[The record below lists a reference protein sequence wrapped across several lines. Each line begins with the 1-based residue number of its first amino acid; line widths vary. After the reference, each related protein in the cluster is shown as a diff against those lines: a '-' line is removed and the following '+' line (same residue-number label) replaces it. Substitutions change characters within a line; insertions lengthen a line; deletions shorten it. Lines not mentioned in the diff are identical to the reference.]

1 MARIQKSMPAKEMA
15 LRTLLY
21 FVVSVICIVIL
32 YPYFVMVCTALKSR
46 AEIFSVNGT
55 VLPQEALWS
64 NFTDIWQ
71 KAPMAQYMLN
81 SLMIAGG
88 STLIAML
95 CGIPAAYALAR
106 MKFKGQTAFLGFIIV
121 SQMFAPVV
129 LLIGIYK
136 VMQSLALTNSV
147 IGLIFINAAFNQ
159 AFTIW
164 LLRGTFLS
172 ISAEME
178 QAATIDGC
186 NRIQAM
192 FKILLPV
199 AAPGIVTT
207 LIFIFINAWNEYTVA
222 LCLIS
227 TDTLKP
233 LTVGINIFNGYN
245 IIEWQYLFAASIFAI
260 IPVVIMFMSISAE
273 MEQAATIDGCNRI
286 QAMFKVLLPMAAP
299 GIVTTLIFIFINAWN
314 EYTVALCLI
323 STDTLKPLTVGINIF
338 NGYNIIEWQYLFAG
352 SIFAIIPV
360 VIMFMSIEKNLTEGL
375 TSGGVKG

>member
-1 MARIQKSMPAKEMA
+1 MSDTITINWKKLAARI
-15 LRTLLY
+15 LLY
-21 FVVSVICIVIL
+21 FVVAVICVVIL
-32 YPYFVMVCTALKSR
+32 YPYFVMMVTSLKTR
-46 AEIFSVNGT
+46 GEIFDPNGSLMPT
-55 VLPQEALWS
+55 KAVWT
-64 NFTDIWQ
+64 NYIDIWG
-71 KAPMAQYMLN
+71 KAPMAKYLLN
-81 SLMIAGG
+81 SVIIATG
-88 STLIAML
+88 STVIAMI

-136 VMQSLALTNSV
+136 VIKFLHLTNTLV
-147 IGLIFINAAFNQ
+147 GLIFINAAFNQ

-164 LLRGTFLS
+164 LLRGTFTS

-222 LCLIS
+222 LCLMS

-233 LTVGINIFNGYN
+233 LTVGINIFNGFN
-245 IIEWQYLFAASIFAI
+245 IIEWQYLFASSIVAI
-260 IPVVIMFMSISAE
+260 IPVVI
-273 MEQAATIDGCNRI
+273 
-286 QAMFKVLLPMAAP
+286 L
-299 GIVTTLIFIFINAWN
+299 
-314 EYTVALCLI
+314 
-323 STDTLKPLTVGINIF
+323 
-338 NGYNIIEWQYLFAG
+338 
-352 SIFAIIPV
+352 
-360 VIMFMSIEKNLTEGL
+360 FMSIEKNLTSGL
-375 TSGGVKG
+375 TAGGVKG

>member
-1 MARIQKSMPAKEMA
+1 MADNVRINWSKLLS
-15 LRTLLY
+15 RILLY
-21 FVVSVICIVIL
+21 FVVALICLFIL
-32 YPYFVMVCTALKSR
+32 YPYFVMVCTTLKSR
-46 AEIFSVNGT
+46 SEIFSMNGT
-55 VLPQEALWS
+55 IFPVDVMWS
-64 NFTDIWQ
+64 NFIDIWQ
-71 KAPMAQYMLN
+71 KAPMARYMLN
-81 SLMIAGG
+81 SIIIAAG
-88 STLIAML
+88 STAIAMV

-136 VMQSLALTNSV
+136 VMQMFGLTNSLL
-147 IGLIFINAAFNQ
+147 GLIFINAAFNQ

-164 LLRGTFLS
+164 LLRGTFMS

-192 FKILLPV
+192 FRVLLPV

-245 IIEWQYLFAASIFAI
+245 MIEWQYLFAASLFAI
-260 IPVVIMFMSISAE
+260 MPVVI
-273 MEQAATIDGCNRI
+273 
-286 QAMFKVLLPMAAP
+286 L
-299 GIVTTLIFIFINAWN
+299 
-314 EYTVALCLI
+314 
-323 STDTLKPLTVGINIF
+323 
-338 NGYNIIEWQYLFAG
+338 
-352 SIFAIIPV
+352 
-360 VIMFMSIEKNLTEGL
+360 FMSIEKNLTSGL
-375 TSGGVKG
+375 TAGGVKG

>member
-1 MARIQKSMPAKEMA
+1 MTLESSRINWGKLLS
-15 LRTLLY
+15 RILLY
-21 FVVSVICIVIL
+21 FVVVLISLFIL
-32 YPYFVMVCTALKSR
+32 YPYFVMFTTALKSR
-46 AEIFSVNGT
+46 NEIFAMDGRLFPVK
-55 VLPQEALWS
+55 ALWS
-64 NFTDIWQ
+64 NFADIWV
-71 KAPMAQYMLN
+71 KAPMAKYMLN
-81 SLMIAGG
+81 SIAIAAG
-88 STLIAML
+88 STAIAMV

-106 MKFKGQTAFLGFIIV
+106 MRFKGQTAFLGFIIV

-136 VMQSLALTNSV
+136 VMQVLNLTNSLL
-147 IGLIFINAAFNQ
+147 GLIFINAAFNQ

-192 FKILLPV
+192 FKVLLPV

-227 TDTLKP
+227 TETIKP

-260 IPVVIMFMSISAE
+260 IPVVI
-273 MEQAATIDGCNRI
+273 
-286 QAMFKVLLPMAAP
+286 L
-299 GIVTTLIFIFINAWN
+299 
-314 EYTVALCLI
+314 
-323 STDTLKPLTVGINIF
+323 
-338 NGYNIIEWQYLFAG
+338 
-352 SIFAIIPV
+352 
-360 VIMFMSIEKNLTEGL
+360 FMSIEKNLTSGL
-375 TSGGVKG
+375 TAGGVKG

>member
-1 MARIQKSMPAKEMA
+1 MSDNTDLRLQKTMPIGKIIKRM
-15 LRTLLY
+15 LLY
-21 FVVSVICIVIL
+21 FVVFDICLLIL
-32 YPYFVMVCTALKSR
+32 YPYFVMFCTALKSR
-46 AEIFSVNGT
+46 AEIFSINGT
-55 VLPQEALWS
+55 ILPINALWS
-64 NFTDIWQ
+64 NFVDIWTL
-71 KAPMAQYMLN
+71 APMGDYMMN
-81 SLMIAGG
+81 SVLIAGG
-88 STLIAML
+88 STLIAMI

-136 VMQSLALTNSV
+136 VMMGFGLTNN
-147 IGLIFINAAFNQ
+147 ILGLILINAAFNQ

-164 LLRGTFLS
+164 LLRGTFMS
-172 ISAEME
+172 ISPEME

-227 TDTLKP
+227 TDTIKP

-245 IIEWQYLFAASIFAI
+245 MIEWQYLFAASLFAI
-260 IPVVIMFMSISAE
+260 LPVVILFM
-273 MEQAATIDGCNRI
+273 C
-286 QAMFKVLLPMAAP
+286 
-299 GIVTTLIFIFINAWN
+299 
-314 EYTVALCLI
+314 
-323 STDTLKPLTVGINIF
+323 
-338 NGYNIIEWQYLFAG
+338 
-352 SIFAIIPV
+352 
-360 VIMFMSIEKNLTEGL
+360 IEKHLTAGL
-375 TSGGVKG
+375 TAGGVKG

>member
-1 MARIQKSMPAKEMA
+1 MTDTININWKRLATRI
-15 LRTLLY
+15 LLY
-21 FVVSVICIVIL
+21 FVVAFICLVIL
-32 YPYFVMVCTALKSR
+32 YPYFVMMVTALKTR
-46 AEIFSVNGT
+46 GEIFDPNG
-55 VLPQEALWS
+55 ALMPASPVWT
-64 NFTDIWQ
+64 NFVDIW
-71 KAPMAQYMLN
+71 KLAPMAKYLLN
-81 SLMIAGG
+81 SIVIATG
-88 STLIAML
+88 STIIAML

-106 MKFKGQTAFLGFIIV
+106 MKFKGQTAFLGFVIV

-136 VMQSLALTNSV
+136 VIKMLSLTNTLL
-147 IGLIFINAAFNQ
+147 GLIFVNAAFNQ

-164 LLRGTFLS
+164 LLRGTFMS

-199 AAPGIVTT
+199 AAPGFVTT

-227 TDTLKP
+227 TDT
-233 LTVGINIFNGYN
+233 I
-245 IIEWQYLFAASIFAI
+245 
-260 IPVVIMFMSISAE
+260 
-273 MEQAATIDGCNRI
+273 
-286 QAMFKVLLPMAAP
+286 
-299 GIVTTLIFIFINAWN
+299 
-314 EYTVALCLI
+314 
-323 STDTLKPLTVGINIF
+323 KPLTVGINIF

-360 VIMFMSIEKNLTEGL
+360 VILFMSIEKNLTSGL
-375 TSGGVKG
+375 TAGGVKG

>member
-1 MARIQKSMPAKEMA
+1 MVNEKHVPFGKRLMRI
-15 LRTLLY
+15 LLY
-21 FVVSVICIVIL
+21 FVVIDICIFTL
-32 YPYFVMVCTALKSR
+32 YPYFVMFCNALKSR

-55 VLPQEALWS
+55 VLPVNAMWE
-64 NFTDIWQ
+64 NFVDIWTL
-71 KAPMAQYMLN
+71 APMGQFMLN
-81 SLMIAGG
+81 SVLIASG

-136 VMQSLALTNSV
+136 VMSVLSLTNS
-147 IGLIFINAAFNQ
+147 IWGLVFINAAFNQ

-164 LLRGTFLS
+164 LLRGTFMS

-186 NRIQAM
+186 NRVQAM
-192 FKILLPV
+192 LKILLPV

-207 LIFIFINAWNEYTVA
+207 LIFIFINAWNEFTVA

-227 TDTLKP
+227 TETTKP

-245 IIEWQYLFAASIFAI
+245 MIEWQYLFAASIFAI
-260 IPVVIMFMSISAE
+260 MPVVIMFM
-273 MEQAATIDGCNRI
+273 G
-286 QAMFKVLLPMAAP
+286 
-299 GIVTTLIFIFINAWN
+299 
-314 EYTVALCLI
+314 
-323 STDTLKPLTVGINIF
+323 
-338 NGYNIIEWQYLFAG
+338 
-352 SIFAIIPV
+352 
-360 VIMFMSIEKNLTEGL
+360 IEKHLTSGL
-375 TSGGVKG
+375 TAGGVKG

>member
-1 MARIQKSMPAKEMA
+1 MTLESSRINWGKLLS
-15 LRTLLY
+15 RILLY
-21 FVVSVICIVIL
+21 FVVVLISLFIL
-32 YPYFVMVCTALKSR
+32 YPYFVMFTTALKSR
-46 AEIFSVNGT
+46 NEIFAMDGKLFPVK
-55 VLPQEALWS
+55 ALWS
-64 NFTDIWQ
+64 NFADIWV
-71 KAPMAQYMLN
+71 KAPMAKYMVN
-81 SLMIAGG
+81 SVIIAAG
-88 STLIAML
+88 STAIAMV

-106 MKFKGQTAFLGFIIV
+106 MRFKGQTAFLGFIIV

-136 VMQSLALTNSV
+136 VMQVLNLTNSLL
-147 IGLIFINAAFNQ
+147 GLIFINAAFNQ

-192 FKILLPV
+192 FKVLLPV

-227 TDTLKP
+227 TETIKP

-260 IPVVIMFMSISAE
+260 IPVVI
-273 MEQAATIDGCNRI
+273 
-286 QAMFKVLLPMAAP
+286 L
-299 GIVTTLIFIFINAWN
+299 
-314 EYTVALCLI
+314 
-323 STDTLKPLTVGINIF
+323 
-338 NGYNIIEWQYLFAG
+338 
-352 SIFAIIPV
+352 
-360 VIMFMSIEKNLTEGL
+360 FMSIEKNLTSGL
-375 TSGGVKG
+375 TAGGVKG